1 MTPPKTNKKSIPD
14 KLAET
19 IEEEMIFGYM
29 DENQDKQYPTLK
41 SSAEWYKVSYDALRQ
56 LAKEWDWKQKRKDH
70 KNKVSQKVA
79 AKRKSEEISE
89 AEAEEIIV
97 NDFKFN
103 RTANKLRRAADIE
116 IDKIIEGK
124 IYLYSTK
131 DGNPV
136 FGTPKN
142 AGYLLMNIGRSL
154 ESAQKVSKI
163 AAGEPNDISKVEDG
177 TKNEPINEFNRIMDK
192 ALNNL
197 NEPVQSD
204 K

>member
-19 IEEEMIFGYM
+19 IEQEMIFGYK
-29 DENQDKQYPTLK
+29 DENQNKKYPTLK
-41 SSAEWYKVSYDALRQ
+41 DSAEWYNVSYDALRQ
-56 LAKEWDWKQKRKDH
+56 LAKEWKWRQKRKDH
-70 KNKVSQKVA
+70 KNKVSQKIA
-79 AKRKSEEISE
+79 EKRKSEEISE

-103 RTANKLRRAADIE
+103 EAANKLRRATVLE
-116 IDKIIEGK
+116 INKIIEGK

-131 DGNPV
+131 DGTPI

-142 AGYLLMNIGRSL
+142 AGYLLMNLGKSL
-154 ESAQKVSKI
+154 ESAQKVSKL
-163 AAGEPNDISKVEDG
+163 AAGEPNNIDETRG
-177 TKNEPINEFNRIMDK
+177 TIKHEPIDEFNKIMDK
-192 ALNNL
+192 ALKNL
-197 NEPVQSD
+197 DEPVQQD